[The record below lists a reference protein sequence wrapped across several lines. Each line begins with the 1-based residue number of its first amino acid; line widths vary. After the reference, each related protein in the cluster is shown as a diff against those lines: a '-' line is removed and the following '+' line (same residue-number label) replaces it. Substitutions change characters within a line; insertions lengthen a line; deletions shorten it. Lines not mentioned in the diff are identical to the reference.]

1 MSSSLRARLILAS
14 LHFVKT
20 TLEVGFSENVEIVV
34 GLVFTSLHFV
44 KSTFGADDTEATFVG
59 DATSSS
65 SRLSNPPT
73 TLRRWLVRQLGCP
86 AGPFRPAETPTTF
99 S

>member
-14 LHFVKT
+14 LHIVKT
-20 TLEVGFSENVEIVV
+20 TLEVGFSENIEIVV
-34 GLVFTSLHFV
+34 GLVFMSPRFL
-44 KSTFGADDTEATFVG
+44 KSTFGADDSDATFAG

-73 TLRRWLVRQLGCP
+73 TLRQWLVRQLGCP
-86 AGPFRPAETPTTF
+86 RRTPQAC
-99 S
+99 

>member
-14 LHFVKT
+14 LLFIKMT
-20 TLEVGFSENVEIVV
+20 FEVGFSVDVEIVV
-34 GLVFTSLHFV
+34 GLVFRSPHFV
-44 KSTFGADDTEATFVG
+44 KSTFGADDSDATFAG

-73 TLRRWLVRQLGCP
+73 TLRQWLVRQLGCP
-86 AGPFRPAETPTTF
+86 RQTPQAC
-99 S
+99 